1 MKKDIEWMKR
11 SITDIIDYHYEYPLI
26 NGHTQ
31 GMINEIKKVM
41 EQAEE
46 PETLTPKQ
54 EEVDQAY
61 KDGYAKG
68 QCVVLY
74 NRDDQAT
81 FRVEHLFHIGGILKL
96 SLRRVENEK
105 N

>member
-1 MKKDIEWMKR
+1 MIRLPATDLEDYKSGVKRFYGVKKGD
-11 SITDIIDYHYEYPLI
+11 
-26 NGHTQ
+26 
-31 GMINEIKKVM
+31 
-41 EQAEE
+41 
-46 PETLTPKQ
+46 
-54 EEVDQAY
+54 
-61 KDGYAKG
+61 YAKG

-81 FRVEHLFHIGGILKL
+81 FRIEHLFHIGGILKL